1 MATIIWHI
9 DRAKFSFDDNSEYE
23 QWKSEKKVFFE
34 FTPSQADDG
43 GDAIFPDAGEIET
56 WFEVTEKNGMLKIFL
71 EEDGPVI
78 SAWIMIEA
86 ELNDDVDEDTLSD
99 WAAEEGGWASCTIYL
114 EYDANITEDD
124 GGEWRLSDDT

>member
-71 EEDGPVI
+71 EEEVGVI
-78 SAWIMIEA
+78 VTLATSAY
-86 ELNDDVDEDTLSD
+86 ELDE
-99 WAAEEGGWASCTIYL
+99 IV
-114 EYDANITEDD
+114 
-124 GGEWRLSDDT
+124 